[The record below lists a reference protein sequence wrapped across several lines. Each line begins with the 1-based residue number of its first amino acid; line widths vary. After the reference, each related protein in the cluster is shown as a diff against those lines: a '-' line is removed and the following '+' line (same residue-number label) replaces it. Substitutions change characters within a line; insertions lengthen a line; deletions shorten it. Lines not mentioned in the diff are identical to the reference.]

1 MVNYAKKV
9 GVTLSDK
16 NIKPSDLA
24 GIYKD
29 IAELI
34 GIEAALR
41 LHKEFQGQQIT
52 FPKKVFSKAYILH
65 QLEVNKNLN
74 IRSIA
79 TEYGYTERRLRQ
91 IMKENREEKL

>member
-1 MVNYAKKV
+1 MADN
-9 GVTLSDK
+9 
-16 NIKPSDLA
+16 NIKPSELA

-34 GIEAALR
+34 GIEKTLL

-52 FPKKVFSKAYILH
+52 FPKKLFSKAYIL
-65 QLEVNKNLN
+65 NKIQEDKPLD

-79 TEYGYTERRLRQ
+79 SEYGYTERRLRQ
-91 IMKENREEKL
+91 MLKENREVER

>member
-1 MVNYAKKV
+1 MQKKV
-9 GVTLSDK
+9 GVALAEK

-34 GIEAALR
+34 GIEKTLL

-52 FPKKVFSKAYILH
+52 FPKKVFSKAYIL
-65 QLEVNKNLN
+65 NK
-74 IRSIA
+74 IQDDKPVDFKSIA
-79 TEYGYTERRLRQ
+79 SEYGYTERRLRQ
-91 IMKENREEKL
+91 IIKESRGEE